1 MKKLIVIA
9 CLLLSFN
16 LNSQIIDTN
25 PGLNNFLMLLLEKGI
40 LDERINS
47 DRRITREGIN
57 AFIEKRSPDWKDE
70 WFGK

>member
-70 WFGK
+70 

>member
-40 LDERINS
+40 FDERINS
-47 DRRITREGIN
+47 DRRIAREGIN

-70 WFGK
+70 